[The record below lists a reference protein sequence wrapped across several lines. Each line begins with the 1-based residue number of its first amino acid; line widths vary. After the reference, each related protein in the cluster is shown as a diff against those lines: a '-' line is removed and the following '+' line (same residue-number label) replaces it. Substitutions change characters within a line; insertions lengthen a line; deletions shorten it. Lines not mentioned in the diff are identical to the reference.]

1 MLGQIF
7 IVKPDSE
14 FVTAHKPFTPV
25 VELLIMSQIEIIDKS
40 AGSYRPVNP
49 GFLFLCRI
57 YFRFETF

>member
-1 MLGQIF
+1 MLRQIF
-7 IVKPDSE
+7 VVKPDSE
-14 FVTAHKPFTPV
+14 FVTAHKLFTV
-25 VELLIMSQIEIIDKS
+25 FVKLFVMSQIEIIDKS